1 MTPWFRLIDVVY
13 RPAITT
19 LIIASIILLAV
30 IVVHQTISRSSAGR
44 HAIILLALVSIGLC
58 PVMVILAHLINAA
71 ALVPLPN
78 SLMFTSLVDSSL
90 SAVPFR
96 QSSQSFPPG
105 HPPIADVLLVLW
117 AAGSLIS
124 LARLIRGLH
133 TISAA
138 RNTARPIPAVRIS
151 ALRDRLTE
159 ILGRN
164 PPEILTSEQIGV
176 PAALGYLRPVV
187 ILPSSFLTRFRDDQ
201 LFQVL
206 VHECAH
212 ALRRDALVGL
222 YQRLLASVL
231 WFHPLIYVAN
241 RLLDRA
247 REDICDNYVL
257 QSVASAE
264 YSRTLLAVAQSLSP
278 LPNGWFAPT
287 LVRSARHLENR
298 VAGLLHPERCIM
310 TKLTWK
316 KFVAIATGF
325 FGGALV
331 CCCFAAQPTIQPAVQ
346 QDTPRE
352 ISHTVHFDLG
362 TTYFQNGDR
371 ITIDEVRGTADTLTA
386 GNVYQVKGT
395 YKLVSRDRAQLAVN
409 VTTGGAHSGE
419 SNPNMRTKEMTVGK
433 GDGRFSLV
441 FYMWQ
446 DGSPHVSFY
455 PYPSGDSF
463 AGVYF
468 GTGSS
473 VYKGPRAK
481 IVDRVNDTH

>member
-1 MTPWFRLIDVVY
+1 MTPWFRFVDTAYL
-13 RPAITT
+13 PATTT
-19 LIIASIILLAV
+19 LVIASIILLAA
-30 IVVHQTISRSSAGR
+30 IVVHQTLSRSSANK
-44 HAIILLALVSIGLC
+44 HAIMLLAVVTVGLC
-58 PVMVILAHLINAA
+58 PVMMALAHLVNAV

-78 SLMFTSLVDSSL
+78 SLMFAGWVDSFQP
-90 SAVPFR
+90 AVPF
-96 QSSQSFPPG
+96 QEGSQSFPLG
-105 HPPIADVLLVLW
+105 HPIAAALFLLW
-117 AAGSLIS
+117 SAGSLVS
-124 LARLIRGLH
+124 LARLIRGFH
-133 TISAA
+133 TIGLA
-138 RNTARPIPAVRIS
+138 RNTARPIPAVRIC
-151 ALRDRLTE
+151 ALRGRLTE

-164 PPEILTSEQIGV
+164 PPEILASDQIAV
-176 PAALGYLRPVV
+176 PAALGCLRPVV
-187 ILPSSFLTRFRDDQ
+187 ILPSSFLTRFDDHQ

-222 YQRLLASVL
+222 YQRLLASAL

-247 REDICDNYVL
+247 REDVCDNYVL

-287 LVRSARHLENR
+287 LVRSTRHLEDR
-298 VAGLLHPERCIM
+298 VAALLHPGRCIM

-316 KFVAIATGF
+316 KFAAIATGF
-325 FGGALV
+325 LGSALV
-331 CCCFAAQPTIQPAVQ
+331 CSCSAAQPTVQSAAQ

-352 ISHTVHFDLG
+352 ISHIVRFGLG

-395 YKLVSRDRAQLAVN
+395 YKLVSRDRARLAAF
-409 VTTGGAHSGE
+409 VTTNGARSGGST
-419 SNPNMRTKEMTVGK
+419 PVMRTQEMTVDK
-433 GDGRFSLV
+433 GEGRFALL

-463 AGVYF
+463 AGAYF
-468 GTGSS
+468 GTGNS
-473 VYKGPRAK
+473 VYQGSRGK
-481 IVDRVNDTH
+481 ILDRRTDTH